1 MSTIYDFSARDIH
14 GADQPLSAYRGRVL
28 LVVNVASK
36 CGFTP
41 QYSGLEDLYRAL
53 RDDGLTVLGF
63 PCDQFGRQEPGNE
76 AEILDFCTTQYDITF
91 PLFAKIDVNGADADP
106 LYRWLKGEKPGVF
119 GTEGIKWNFTKFLV
133 GRDGQVIK
141 RYAPTDT
148 PAGLKDDIVRALAA
162 PAARIALA
170 WPTRRASPSPA
181 RRPAAALPSPPP
193 SAQRRQPA
201 AHRVRLDDSGVGLGE
216 LGHALQDAVQ
226 VGDRAQH
233 HARDEAVVARDLV
246 AFHELRD
253 LLDQPLDPPQL
264 ARQRPDAHD
273 RLERVAQR
281 HRVHVQGIGADHARF
296 LQPPQAVGHARR
308 GHADLARQVGGGG
321 ARVGR
326 QRLDQAAVDTIQD
339 GVFIF

>member
-1 MSTIYDFSARDIH
+1 MRIICFGDSNTYGYDPRDPLGGRYDAKNRWVEILAAQTGWQVRNRGENGRQIPHRLGTVEQAVRMLRANGHVDALVVMLGTNDILQGASAEDAAERMD
-14 GADQPLSAYRGRVL
+14 AFLEQVLPLCGRVL

-41 QYSGLEDLYRAL
+41 QYSGLEELYRAL

-91 PLFAKIDVNGADADP
+91 PLFAKIDVNGANADP

-162 PAARIALA
+162 PAA
-170 WPTRRASPSPA
+170 
-181 RRPAAALPSPPP
+181 
-193 SAQRRQPA
+193 
-201 AHRVRLDDSGVGLGE
+201 
-216 LGHALQDAVQ
+216 
-226 VGDRAQH
+226 
-233 HARDEAVVARDLV
+233 
-246 AFHELRD
+246 
-253 LLDQPLDPPQL
+253 
-264 ARQRPDAHD
+264 
-273 RLERVAQR
+273 
-281 HRVHVQGIGADHARF
+281 
-296 LQPPQAVGHARR
+296 
-308 GHADLARQVGGGG
+308 
-321 ARVGR
+321 
-326 QRLDQAAVDTIQD
+326 
-339 GVFIF
+339 